1 MLTLLISLILNIPG
15 VIDWTAADHP
25 QILEIFG
32 EPKLISTALGDAVEF
47 DGVDDGVFLD
57 SVPLEEMEEFTVEM
71 IFNQYPG
78 GGFEQ
83 RFMHLGAYKG
93 ARLMFESRVK
103 PDSTWY
109 FDAFVYLEDKERSC
123 VLIDPEL
130 THPCGKWYNLTLVAD
145 GSGLKSYVDGV
156 LQCTGDLP
164 YRPLICEGKTSL
176 GVRQNLVCWF
186 NGAIFRIRIT
196 PRALSPDE
204 FLRDQDTLNG
214 TDK

>member
-1 MLTLLISLILNIPG
+1 MLNIPG
-15 VIDWTAADHP
+15 VIDWTAANHP
-25 QILEIFG
+25 PILQIFG
-32 EPKLISTALGDAVEF
+32 EPRLIGTALGDAVEF

-57 SVPLEEMEEFTVEM
+57 SVPLEGMEEFTAEL

-78 GGFEQ
+78 GSFEQ
-83 RFMHLGAYKG
+83 RFLHLGAYKG
-93 ARLMFESRVK
+93 ARMMFESRVN

-109 FDAFVYLEDKERSC
+109 FDAFIYLEDKERSC
-123 VLIDPEL
+123 VLIDPGL

-145 GSGLKSYVDGV
+145 ADGLRSYVDGV

-164 YRPLICEGKTSL
+164 YRPLISEGKTSL

-186 NGAIFRIRIT
+186 KGAIFRLRIT
-196 PRALSPDE
+196 PRALDPRE
-204 FLRDQDTLNG
+204 FLWDQDILNG